1 MQSSDAIAVLGGSLV
16 KEKSGRWRTTGFEE
30 GDNFGVQGDRL
41 RVIAAGLLYK
51 KDGVLIIALGGRGQL
66 KDVPDSPAVSEVI
79 KDELIELGVRPED
92 IFCEKNSGSTFEQL
106 RELGDIAGKENLEA
120 LTIITNEYHLPRVRA
135 MVQYNPVLT
144 KAFSHCRL
152 VFKSAES
159 VLLEYDSETWKEVI
173 SAAYKSDAV
182 KKRIASEMAGA
193 EQIKDGTYVYRN

>member
-51 KDGVLIIALGGRGQL
+51 KDGVFIIALGGRGQL

-92 IFCEKNSGSTFEQL
+92 IVCEKSSGSTFEQL
-106 RELGDIAGKENLEA
+106 LELGDIAGKESLEA
-120 LTIITNEYHLPRVRA
+120 LTIITNEYHLPRVKA
-135 MVQYNPVLT
+135 LVQYNQILT

-159 VLLEYDSETWKEVI
+159 ILLEYDSESWEEI
-173 SAAYKSDAV
+173 IAAAYKSEAV
-182 KKRIASEMAGA
+182 KKRIASELAGA